1 MENRKFENQDL
12 EKVVSI
18 AKDRGYKVY
27 TFKSS
32 GNIKQIFIVNQESQ
46 IGSCS
51 AYFSGVNF
59 STVHKPNQSVGTG
72 FRTSGEFA
80 DPERIDLCFRTY
92 PEWYVSDKNVVKY
105 KSWDEYISSPINRIL
120 KYYEL

>member
-12 EKVVSI
+12 EEVVNN
-18 AKDRGYKVY
+18 AKEKGYKVY
-27 TFKSS
+27 TFQSS
-32 GNIKQIFIVNQESQ
+32 GNIKQIFIVNQENQ

-59 STVHKPNQSVGTG
+59 SSVHKPDKDIGTG
-72 FRTSGEFA
+72 FRVSGEFA
-80 DPERIDLCFRTY
+80 DPEKLDICFRNY
-92 PEWYVSDKNVVKY
+92 PAWPTNKNVVKY
-105 KSWDEYISSPINRIL
+105 KSWEEYISSPINRIL

>member
-27 TFKSS
+27 TFQSA
-32 GNIKQIFIVNQESQ
+32 GNIKQIFIVNQENQ

-51 AYFSGVNF
+51 AYFGGITF
-59 STVHKPNQSVGTG
+59 SSVHKPDKEIGTG
-72 FRTSGEFA
+72 FRVSGEFA
-80 DPERIDLCFRTY
+80 DPEKLDICFRSY
-92 PEWYVSDKNVVKY
+92 PSWPTSKNVIKY